1 MNISKTVL
9 SGIGGV
15 AALAVA
21 LSGII
26 AFVAARDLAAQAAA
40 GRSLAAYGDTLRLGA
55 LLASERAAWNGAF
68 SADGPVDTGAGSA
81 PGKAMA
87 ATDAALTAA
96 RSSTAAAHLD
106 PASLGQAEKLQADT
120 RAGAKAETAKARA
133 DRAADGAG
141 RMQEG
146 IAATA
151 AAVDHAAD
159 LAFRRTAAWSAD
171 LTVPLQ
177 IAAMAQDL
185 RAAAGT
191 RSAILS
197 LFQAGQALDAKRL
210 QTATQLTGQVATL
223 WRLQTQAVA
232 NLGSPAKLAEALA
245 TEESTLMKE
254 GEPRYQAIL
263 EAARTGATSPMDNAA
278 WRAWTSPML
287 DNALILRDRA
297 LETARDMNRD
307 ALAEARL
314 RLMLGGLTLAFVA
327 VITALVAWVLR
338 RRVTR
343 PIKDLTQAITR
354 LAEGDLEVAITAPRV
369 QDEVGAMATALT
381 VLRDNAAQARAAERE
396 AASARQAALDRA
408 RAVGGLCRDFDSRAT
423 IGLNAMEEAADHL
436 AATSAAMMETAQH
449 SSRQAATVAS
459 AAQTASSG
467 INTVAAAAEELS
479 ASISE
484 ISRQMAQST
493 TIANDAMAKAEETDQ
508 SIAVLAAA
516 SAKIGEIVGLITA
529 IASQTNL
536 LALNAT
542 IEAARAG
549 EAGKGF
555 AVVAAEVKNLANQTA
570 QATDEITRQIGEI
583 QLVTRSA
590 VAGVRAISDVIH
602 TMGGITAGIA
612 AAVEEQG
619 AATQEIARNVQEVAM
634 STHQITASIDD
645 VRTAVEQSTTVA
657 GNLRQAATS
666 MTDRAERL
674 KGDVAGFL
682 GGVRTA

>member
-40 GRSLAAYGDTLRLGA
+40 GRSLTAYGDTLRLGA

-68 SADGPVDTGAGSA
+68 SADGPADTGAGSA

-96 RSSTAAAHLD
+96 RGSTAAAHLD
-106 PASLGQAEKLQADT
+106 PAGLGQAEKLLADM
-120 RAGAKAETAKARA
+120 RAGAKTETAKAKA

-146 IAATA
+146 IAAA
-151 AAVDHAAD
+151 AGAVDHAAD
-159 LAFRRTAAWSAD
+159 LAFRRTAASSAD

-210 QTATQLTGQVATL
+210 LTATQLTGQVATL

-245 TEESTLMKE
+245 TEEATLMKE

-263 EAARTGATSPMDNAA
+263 EAARTGAPSPMDNAA

-297 LETARDMNRD
+297 LETARDMDRD

-314 RLMLGGLTLAFVA
+314 RLVLGGLTLAFVA

-338 RRVTR
+338 RRVTQ

-354 LAEGDLEVAITAPRV
+354 LAEGDLEVAIATPRV

-408 RAVGGLCRDFDSRAT
+408 RTVDGLCRDFDSRAT
-423 IGLNAMEEAADHL
+423 VGLNAMEEAADHL
-436 AATSAAMMETAQH
+436 AATSAAMTETAQH
-449 SSRQAATVAS
+449 SSRQASTVAS

-508 SIAVLAAA
+508 AIAVLAAA

-657 GNLRQAATS
+657 GDLRQAATS

>member
-26 AFVAARDLAAQAAA
+26 AFVAARDLAAQASA
-40 GRSLAAYGDTLRLGA
+40 GRYLAAYGQTLKLGA
-55 LLASERAAWNGAF
+55 LLASERSAWNAAF
-68 SADGPVDTGAGSA
+68 SAEGSADTGPGSA
-81 PGKAMA
+81 QAKAMA
-87 ATDAALTAA
+87 ATDAALAEA
-96 RSSTAAAHLD
+96 RASTAAAHLD
-106 PASLGQAEKLQADT
+106 LAGLAQAEKLLADT
-120 RAGAKAETAKARA
+120 RAGAKAATAQTKA
-133 DRAADGAG
+133 DRPADAAG
-141 RMQEG
+141 RMQDG

-151 AAVDHAAD
+151 TAVDHAAD
-159 LAFRRTAAWSAD
+159 LAFRRTAAASAD

-197 LFQAGQALDAKRL
+197 LFQSGQTLDAKRL
-210 QTATQLTGQVATL
+210 HTATQLTGQVATL
-223 WRLQTQAVA
+223 WRLQKQAVA
-232 NLGSPAKLAEALA
+232 NLGSPAKLAEALT
-245 TEESTLMKE
+245 TEENTLIKE

-263 EAARTGATSPMDNAA
+263 EAARTGGPSPMDNAA

-297 LETARDMNRD
+297 LETARDMNEE
-307 ALAEARL
+307 ALGDARL
-314 RLMLGGLTLAFVA
+314 QLLLGCLTLAFVA
-327 VITALVAWVLR
+327 AITALVAWVLR
-338 RRVTR
+338 RRVTL

-354 LAEGDLEVAITAPRV
+354 LAEDDLDVHIAAPRV

-381 VLRDNAAQARAAERE
+381 VLRDNAAKARATERD
-396 AASARQAALDRA
+396 AAAARQAALDRA
-408 RAVGGLCRDFDSRAT
+408 LAVDGLCRTFDSRASA
-423 IGLNAMEEAADHL
+423 GLNAVEEAAGHL
-436 AATSAAMMETAQH
+436 AATSAAMTETAQQ
-449 SSRQAATVAS
+449 SSRQASTVAS
-459 AAQTASSG
+459 AAQTASNG

-479 ASISE
+479 ASIAE

-493 TIANDAMAKAEETDQ
+493 TIANEAMVKAEETDHA
-508 SIAVLAAA
+508 IAALAAA

-555 AVVAAEVKNLANQTA
+555 AVVASEVKHLANQTA
-570 QATDEITRQIGEI
+570 QATEDITRQINEI
-583 QLVTRSA
+583 QTVTRSA
-590 VAGVRAISDVIH
+590 VDGVRAISDVIH
-602 TMGGITAGIA
+602 TMGGITSGIA

-619 AATQEIARNVQEVAM
+619 AATREIARNVQEVAA
-634 STHQITASIDD
+634 STHQITASIDE
-645 VRTAVEQSTTVA
+645 VREAVEQSTTVA
-657 GNLRQAATS
+657 GDLRQAATS

-674 KGDVAGFL
+674 KSDVAGFL
-682 GGVRTA
+682 GGVRAA

>member
-9 SGIGGV
+9 SGIGGIAV
-15 AALAVA
+15 LAVA
-21 LSGII
+21 LSGVI
-26 AFVAARDLAAQAAA
+26 AVVAARDLAEQHAA
-40 GRSLAAYGDTLRLGA
+40 GRSLSAYDDALRLGA
-55 LLASERAAWNGAF
+55 LLASERSAWNAAF
-68 SADGPVDTGAGSA
+68 SGEGAADLSA
-81 PGKAMA
+81 ASPQGKAMA
-87 ATDAALTAA
+87 ATDAALVAA
-96 RSSTAAAHLD
+96 RASTGAAGLD
-106 PASLGQAEKLQADT
+106 PAALAQAEKLLAGM
-120 RAGAKAETAKARA
+120 RAAAREATGKARA
-133 DRAADGAG
+133 DRPADGAS
-141 RMQEG
+141 RMQDG
-146 IAATA
+146 IAAAGTA
-151 AAVDHAAD
+151 IDHAAD
-159 LAFRRTAAWSAD
+159 LAFRRTAASAVT

-177 IAAMAQDL
+177 IAAMAQEL

-210 QTATQLTGQVATL
+210 HTATQLTGQVATL

-232 NLGSPAKLAEALA
+232 NLGSPAKLADALA
-245 TEESTLMKE
+245 QEDATLMKE
-254 GEPRYQAIL
+254 GEPRYQAVL
-263 EAARTGATSPMDNAA
+263 EAARTGAPSPMDNAA

-287 DNALILRDRA
+287 DKALILRDRA
-297 LETARDMNRD
+297 LETALDMNQD
-307 ALAEARL
+307 ALAQARW
-314 RLMLGGLTLAFVA
+314 RLALSGLTLAFVA
-327 VITALVAWVLR
+327 AITALVAWVLR
-338 RRVTR
+338 RRVTQ
-343 PIKDLTQAITR
+343 PIKDLTHAITR
-354 LAEGDLEVAITAPRV
+354 LADGDLDVAIATPRV
-369 QDEVGAMATALT
+369 QDEVGAMAVALT
-381 VLRDNAAQARAAERE
+381 VLRDNAARARAAERD
-396 AASARQAALDRA
+396 AATARQAALDRA
-408 RAVGGLCRDFDSRAT
+408 QVVDGLCRDFDSRAT
-423 IGLNAMEEAADHL
+423 AGLNAMEEAADHL
-436 AATSAAMMETAQH
+436 ATTSTAMTETAQQ
-449 SSRQAATVAS
+449 SSRQASTVAS
-459 AAQTASSG
+459 AAQNASNG

-493 TIANDAMAKAEETDQ
+493 TIANDAMVKAEETDQ
-508 SIAVLAAA
+508 AIAVLAAA

-555 AVVAAEVKNLANQTA
+555 AVVASEVKNLAGQTA

-583 QLVTRSA
+583 QTVTQAA
-590 VAGVRAISDVIH
+590 VAGVRGISDVIH

-634 STHQITASIDD
+634 ATHQITASIDD
-645 VRTAVEQSTTVA
+645 VRTAVDQSSAVA
-657 GNLRQAATS
+657 GDLRQAATS

-682 GGVRTA
+682 GGVRAA